1 MREQE
6 IYKRIESLEINDVL
20 NIASNKIN
28 EKMLDE
34 ILFGQIILKEDS
46 SNSELMRA
54 VEKRMFEYITK
65 LDDIDANKAREDNNN
80 FILNMNK
87 PREASGSFKLSDTK
101 LVKIANDESVKYELV
116 SDMGSST
123 KQDFLNTHFL
133 DGISNT
139 DWRNPLITRD
149 VIMKMDQ
156 TISKK

>member
-87 PREASGSFKLSDTK
+87 PREASSSFKLSDTK